1 MITIITIITNVALV
15 SILQSLKP
23 LSTSLVDDQ
32 KQQVYR
38 AARRKSSL
46 KVTIKECLIEPSLK
60 SPMSRTSLNLNQYI
74 IDNHIKAGIELDL
87 LNLV

>member
-1 MITIITIITNVALV
+1 MV

-46 KVTIKECLIEPSLK
+46 NVTIKECLIEPSLK
-60 SPMSRTSLNLNQYI
+60 SPTSLNLNQYI
-74 IDNHIKAGIELDL
+74 IDNHIKAEIELDL
-87 LNLV
+87 QNLV